1 MPEETI
7 MTDKKVIKE
16 KKIWTG
22 MQPFKRRNLIEGQM
36 GYIRAQMSRPIPTI
50 YNGEIIR

>member
-7 MTDKKVIKE
+7 MIENKVIKE

-22 MQPFKRRNLIEGQM
+22 MKPFKRRNLIEGQM
-36 GYIRAQMSRPIPTI
+36 GYIRAQINRPIPTI
-50 YNGEIIR
+50 HDGEIIR